1 MKLYTQLE
9 SYNFVFFTLLREY
22 KDGQIPKETTTQV
35 VVKYEESIGV
45 IKPTLTY
52 LPSRFPPKYS
62 YPGGLLKGQ
71 LHMTHRHGQ

>member
-22 KDGQIPKETTTQV
+22 KDGQIPKETTTQL
-35 VVKYEESIGV
+35 VVKYEELIGV
-45 IKPTLTY
+45 IK
-52 LPSRFPPKYS
+52 PSRFPPKYS
-62 YPGGLLKGQ
+62 YLEGLLKGQ